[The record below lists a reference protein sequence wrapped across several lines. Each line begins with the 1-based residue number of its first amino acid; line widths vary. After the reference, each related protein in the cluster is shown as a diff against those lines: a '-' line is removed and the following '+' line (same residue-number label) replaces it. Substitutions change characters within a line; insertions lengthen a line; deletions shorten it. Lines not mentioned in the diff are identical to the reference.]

1 MNPNYKNNI
10 CKVLFEEEWFSYDFA
25 KPRGITPY
33 TSRLDWNNTFITAI
47 NRMCNKIVL
56 ETQYDIPIFQ
66 DVCAILS
73 DVSIC
78 DILGNQLYHSETT
91 KVFDTIN
98 VRGVE
103 LYPVGKLRGHLEI
116 NITHKSI
123 FKKGRSLILEKSNM
137 KDLSGEFLLLWS
149 EKHKKGGIINIRNE

>member
-1 MNPNYKNNI
+1 MNPNYNNNI

-47 NRMCNKIVL
+47 NRMCNKIVF
-56 ETQYDIPIFQ
+56 ETESNSPIFE
-66 DVCAILS
+66 DFCAILS
-73 DVSIC
+73 DMSIC
-78 DILGNQLYHSETT
+78 DILGNQLYHNKTT

-98 VRGVE
+98 VRDVE
-103 LYPVGKLRGHLEI
+103 LYPIGKLRGYLEI
-116 NITHKSI
+116 NITYKSI

-137 KDLSGEFLLLWS
+137 KGLSGDFLLLWS
-149 EKHKKGGIINIRNE
+149 EKTKKGGIINIVNE

>member
-91 KVFDTIN
+91 KAFDTIN

-137 KDLSGEFLLLWS
+137 KGLSGEFLLLWS